1 MSWIVRSVLPVAM
14 LGGLCGAAV
23 AADLSTVGQ
32 WLDKYPDE
40 TRAGGKSL
48 WEQPGVED
56 AMRAAMGDHYFALSK
71 TELHGPEGPVAGDKK
86 GVFAAWSCKAHDCGG
101 NQMTVFLDSSTGS
114 AQVCWRS
121 SSSDGGEVRD
131 VWLADGK
138 ARPLPM
144 NACGFAEK
152 EPFGALKKF
161 GGAPGGGK
169 PL

>member
-1 MSWIVRSVLPVAM
+1 
-14 LGGLCGAAV
+14 
-23 AADLSTVGQ
+23 
-32 WLDKYPDE
+32 
-40 TRAGGKSL
+40 
-48 WEQPGVED
+48 
-56 AMRAAMGDHYFALSK
+56 
-71 TELHGPEGPVAGDKK
+71 
-86 GVFAAWSCKAHDCGG
+86 
-101 NQMTVFLDSSTGS
+101 MTVFLDSNTGS